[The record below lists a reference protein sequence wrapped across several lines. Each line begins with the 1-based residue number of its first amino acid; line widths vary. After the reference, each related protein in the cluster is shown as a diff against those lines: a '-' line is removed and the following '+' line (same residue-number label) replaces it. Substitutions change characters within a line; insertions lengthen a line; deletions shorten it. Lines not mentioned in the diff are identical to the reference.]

1 MKIEE
6 NRKIMG
12 FYVTIIT
19 LCIICITIA
28 YAAGKTVLEIEGSA
42 AVEGANW
49 DIHFENLSSTYGG
62 ELTYTNPTLTL
73 TSLSNFTINFEV
85 TGDYVSYI
93 FDVVNDGDIPA
104 KLSTYTLKVPSC
116 SASGGVNPSVNG
128 CNYINNFLIQTA
140 AYMDGT
146 PLKAGDYLAP
156 GEKKRIKYTVSYKPN
171 RTVESQLVANG
182 QTLSL
187 SNFHSS
193 FVYVQA

>member
-1 MKIEE
+1 MKIEG

-12 FYVTIIT
+12 FYVTVIT

-42 AVEGANW
+42 AVEAASW

-73 TSLSNFTINFEV
+73 TNLSNFSINFEV
-85 TGDYVSYI
+85 TGDYVTFM
-93 FDVVNDGDIPA
+93 FDVVNDGNIPA

-116 SASGGVNPSVNG
+116 SASGGRNPSING
-128 CNYINNFLIQTA
+128 CDYINNFLVQTA
-140 AYMDGT
+140 TYMDGT
-146 PLKAGDYLAP
+146 PLKTGDYLAP
-156 GEKKRIKYTVSYKPN
+156 GEKKRIKYTVSYSPN
-171 RTVESQLVANG
+171 RNVETQLVNNG

-187 SNFHSS
+187 SNFNSS